1 MSEQWDEK
9 NVGHFFVLDLVSP
22 ASKSG
27 FQKLFKSQHFNKN
40 DYAMPMC
47 LIILHGQLSSMTCR
61 FQTRHFL
68 CVLVRNSFSAFSST
82 NFFLKSVFGKF
93 SSCFFWQL
101 TGFFWLS
108 SAVHP
113 VTVVKPHS
121 HSTVLHS
128 TKESWQSF
136 PGFPTLLRSRLI

>member
-1 MSEQWDEK
+1 MSEEWDEK

-40 DYAMPMC
+40 DYAMPVC

-93 SSCFFWQL
+93 SSCFYWPL
-101 TGFFWLS
+101 TVFLAIISCS
-108 SAVHP
+108 SC
-113 VTVVKPHS
+113 HS
-121 HSTVLHS
+121 GQATFSEQHRFAQYKRILAIF
-128 TKESWQSF
+128 SWF
-136 PGFPTLLRSRLI
+136 PNPFA